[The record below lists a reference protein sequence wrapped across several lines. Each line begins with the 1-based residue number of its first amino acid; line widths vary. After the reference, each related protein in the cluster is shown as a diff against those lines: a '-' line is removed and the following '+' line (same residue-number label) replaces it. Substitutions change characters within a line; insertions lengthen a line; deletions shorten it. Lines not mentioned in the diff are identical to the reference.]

1 MFFVGCSEQLTLKNQ
16 IKNKKEYEKIFLNSS
31 SSVTI
36 LYEKESGVLVA
47 ENITATGFK
56 KIEFIIGGNEKYVTW
71 NSYEP
76 KPYSVWDVK
85 VYIPDMKNIEAGE
98 HNKGKFGTDKL
109 QEL

>member
-1 MFFVGCSEQLTLKNQ
+1 MFFIGCTTQLTLKNQ

-47 ENITATGFK
+47 ENITAPDFK
-56 KIEFIIGGNEKYVTW
+56 KIEFIVGGDEKYVIW

-85 VYIPDMKNIEAGE
+85 VYIPDIKNIEAGE

>member
-1 MFFVGCSEQLTLKNQ
+1 MFFIGCSEQLTLKNQ

-36 LYEKESGVLVA
+36 LYEKEPGVLLA
-47 ENITATGFK
+47 ENISATSFQD
-56 KIEFIIGGNEKYVTW
+56 IQFIVGGNEKYVTW

-76 KPYSVWDVK
+76 DPRSIWDVK
-85 VYIPDMKNIEAGE
+85 VYIPDIKNIEAGE